1 MTDVRWL
8 LLFGVWLIY
17 LLFGLV
23 IASIAPL
30 VPRIAADLGA
40 GAGTMGLVMGAWPF
54 VYILAALP
62 AGTLLDR
69 IGVRRGLLI
78 AVGIMAAS
86 ALLRGLAGS
95 TATLTLAVALFGIG
109 GPLISVGAPKLIAEL
124 FQGRARGTAMGIYIS
139 GPAIGGITALSLT
152 NSVLLPLAGD
162 DWRRVMMAQ
171 AVLVLL
177 GGVVWLAITATPAA
191 RRLLDG
197 IGSAGKYNP
206 AAFREVVASAEV
218 RLVLGMAVAVF
229 AINHGLNNWLP
240 SVLMGKGMTAAA
252 AGYWAAV
259 PSVVGII
266 AALVV
271 PGLARAD
278 RQVAIFTALALSM
291 LLATLLFQMTSPA
304 ALALGLVLQGI
315 ARGTMMTLA
324 MMLLMESR
332 DVPRDRLGMAGGL
345 FFTTAEIGGVLGPVV
360 FGALVQG
367 TGGFAVPVA
376 AISLVCL
383 ALLTLLSLLARL
395 RRHG

>member
-62 AGTLLDR
+62 ASTLLDR

-78 AVGIMAAS
+78 AVVVMAAS
-86 ALLRGLAGS
+86 ALLRGMAGS
-95 TATLTLAVALFGIG
+95 TFTLALAVALFGVG

-152 NSVLLPLAGD
+152 NSVLLPLAGG

-177 GGVVWLAITATPAA
+177 GGAVWLAITATPAA
-191 RRLLDG
+191 RRLLAG
-197 IGSAGKYNP
+197 IGTAGKYNP
-206 AAFREVVASAEV
+206 AAFREVIASAEV
-218 RLVLGMAVAVF
+218 RLVLAMAVAVF

-240 SVLMGKGMTAAA
+240 SVLMAKGMTATA

-259 PSVVGII
+259 PSVVGIV
-266 AALVV
+266 AAVMI
-271 PGLARAD
+271 PGLARTD
-278 RQVAIFTALALSM
+278 RQVAIFVALALSM
-291 LLATLLFQMTSPA
+291 LVATLLFQLASPVT
-304 ALALGLVLQGI
+304 LAVGLVLQGI

-376 AISLVCL
+376 AISAVCL
-383 ALLTLLSLLARL
+383 ALLGLLAVLARH
-395 RRHG
+395 RRWG